1 MIEDT
6 TGNTQPTNLQP
17 YNRALFQNMMSF
29 MDLVWEINVLTG
41 TAVVLE
47 DRTMPEL
54 NGREY
59 EYEELLRTYQDS
71 GVWENVFPHMQA
83 QATVGDL
90 R

>member
-41 TAVVLE
+41 TAVVL
-47 DRTMPEL
+47 DPRTPAP
-54 NGREY
+54 
-59 EYEELLRTYQDS
+59 
-71 GVWENVFPHMQA
+71 W
-83 QATVGDL
+83 
-90 R
+90 